1 MSFHIQ
7 FNYVSA
13 YKVASP
19 LINQPE
25 KDLHFKDVWGGI
37 WKIVHTFFY
46 KNPSYAPV
54 FYY

>member
-7 FNYVSA
+7 FNNVSA

-19 LINQPE
+19 LIKKLE

-37 WKIVHTFFY
+37 WKIVNTFFY
-46 KNPSYAPV
+46 KNPSNAPV
-54 FYY
+54 FYC